1 MTMPPF
7 PVSPI
12 DPNNP
17 PVCDICHERPANV
30 QFVEQRGDQVRALS
44 LCPQCA
50 QQQGMINT
58 QGGQVTL
65 NLPSLL
71 AQMAAASG
79 APGRS
84 SVPVE
89 AACPDCGMTVEQ
101 FREGGRLGCVGCYEA
116 FEPMIAS
123 IVKRVQAGTAHR
135 GLAPQR
141 LGSQAVQ
148 DLSSLRE
155 ALKRAVKEERYEEA
169 ARLRDR
175 IREAEAKA
183 ATTGDRPAG
192 GGADS

>member
-1 MTMPPF
+1 MTTPPF
-7 PVSPI
+7 PVPPI

-17 PVCDICHERPANV
+17 PVCDVCHQRPANV
-30 QFVEQRGDQVRALS
+30 QFVEQRGAQVRALS
-44 LCPQCA
+44 LCSQCA
-50 QQQGMINT
+50 QQQGINT

-71 AQMAAASG
+71 AQMAAATG
-79 APGRS
+79 APGRAP
-84 SVPVE
+84 VPVE

-101 FREGGRLGCVGCYEA
+101 FREGGRLGCARCYEA

-123 IVKRVQAGTAHR
+123 IVKRVQAGSAHR

-169 ARLRDR
+169 ARIRDR
-175 IREAEAKA
+175 IREAEAKPA
-183 ATTGDRPAG
+183 GSGERAAG
-192 GGADS
+192 GGADQ

>member
-1 MTMPPF
+1 MTTPPF
-7 PVSPI
+7 PIPPI
-12 DPNNP
+12 DPSNP

-30 QFVEQRGDQVRALS
+30 QFVEQRGNQVRALS

-50 QQQGMINT
+50 QQQGINT
-58 QGGQVTL
+58 QGGHVTL

-71 AQMAAASG
+71 AQMAAAG
-79 APGRS
+79 APSGRA
-84 SVPVE
+84 PNAVE

-101 FREGGRLGCVGCYEA
+101 FREGGRLGCARCYEA

-123 IVKRVQAGTAHR
+123 IVKRVQAGGAHR

-175 IREAEAKA
+175 IREAETRSSA
-183 ATTGDRPAG
+183 AGDRAAG
-192 GGADS
+192 GGADQ